1 MNVPDERSWSAS
13 AGRPIGDA
21 PGDSQ
26 QASSARHAAEALFK
40 PKAPA
45 APIQRASPTTDAA
58 AGEQPSQRKPR
69 ILTSAKA
76 EPEPRPGPE
85 TAAAAPSKTQG
96 AAATERAAAIPTS
109 EYPRIR
115 TLATYGMTPEQVAE
129 LYQASLTEVRR
140 IIGKLEARDQA

>member
-1 MNVPDERSWSAS
+1 MFPMYFPIVCQRPPERMNVPDERSWSAS

-58 AGEQPSQRKPR
+58 GGAQTSQRQPPH
-69 ILTSAKA
+69 LTKVQA
-76 EPEPRPGPE
+76 EAEPRP
-85 TAAAAPSKTQG
+85 
-96 AAATERAAAIPTS
+96 R
-109 EYPRIR
+109 PR
-115 TLATYGMTPEQVAE
+115 TTDA
-129 LYQASLTEVRR
+129 
-140 IIGKLEARDQA
+140 